1 MGALQAFKYLFFVV
15 VLIDNAAARKC
26 IACASSSTSPDF
38 NCIGDL
44 TGNPD
49 VVMME
54 CNPEFGSDQAC
65 YTMVTCDQGCY
76 HNPNSGGED
85 MKWYRGC
92 CNPGP
97 NDWTCPT
104 DQPDHV
110 DSGWYETWRY
120 RCTDE
125 VEGCNNKDPIE

>member
-1 MGALQAFKYLFFVV
+1 MGSPRQVASMGALQAFKYLLFVA
-15 VLIDNAAARKC
+15 LIDNATARKC

-76 HNPNSGGED
+76 NN
-85 MKWYRGC
+85 
-92 CNPGP
+92 
-97 NDWTCPT
+97 
-104 DQPDHV
+104 PDHV

-125 VEGCNNKDPIE
+125 VEGCNNKDPLE